1 LIAALVSLGNRS
13 VKPTIHAA
21 TPTPASH
28 DAPTIDAKQIQT
40 ASQSCSISA
49 APQCWQMALVEGST
63 PELSAEIQQLLRSR
77 LRIAALLLALGFG
90 LFFIRGVFL
99 VDFSRPADVVLWA
112 LNGTVA
118 AMLAVFG
125 AGLCRRCPMTSR
137 KLRWMELV
145 VFGLPAVY
153 FLTAGIMWMTALH
166 WAGVAGDLY
175 TSPTAF
181 QKIPA
186 SQPDTT
192 ASTST
197 GQPQAHVAAQIRLT
211 ESPCLPWIMLIFVYA
226 MYIPNTWWRAA
237 VIIGILAAIPIISN
251 LIAILLSEPFSQVL
265 TWDGWV
271 GIVLVMTLTAV
282 TGVFGV
288 DTIGRLRSEAFAAR
302 QLGQYRLTELI
313 GSGGM
318 GEVYLAEHQMMKRPV
333 AIKVIR
339 PNRANDPG
347 ALARFEREVR
357 ATSRLSHWNTIEI
370 FDYGRTADGT
380 FYYVMEYLPGL
391 SIAELVERHGPLA
404 PERAVYLLQQTC
416 DALGEAHALGLIHR
430 DIKPGNLFAAERG
443 GHYDVAKLL
452 DFGLAKRMIS
462 TSDESVQLTGEG
474 SITGSPLYMAPE
486 QATGGEPDARSDVYS
501 LGAVAYYMLT
511 GRPPFP
517 GENAIKVMIAQ
528 ASEPVTPPSMYRPE
542 IPRDLEA
549 IVLRCLAKSPAE
561 RFQDTASLAAALA
574 GCECTARW
582 SRQAAAKWWR
592 DLDRPTPQGDDAKV
606 ALEAAAMA

>member
-1 LIAALVSLGNRS
+1 M
-13 VKPTIHAA
+13 HAA

-28 DAPTIDAKQIQT
+28 DAPTLDAKQIQP
-40 ASQSCSISA
+40 AAQSCSISN
-49 APQCWQMALVEGST
+49 APQSWQVALVEGST

-90 LFFIRGVFL
+90 LFFVRGAFL
-99 VDFSRPADVVLWA
+99 VDFGRAADVVLWG

-118 AMLAVFG
+118 AVLAVFG
-125 AGLCRRCPMTSR
+125 ASLCRRCPITTR
-137 KLRWMELV
+137 KLRWLELV

-153 FLTAGIMWMTALH
+153 FLS
-166 WAGVAGDLY
+166 AGVIWMASLHLAEVTGELH
-175 TSPTAF
+175 TSPTVF
-181 QKIPA
+181 QMKKVPGGR
-186 SQPDTT
+186 PDTL
-192 ASTST
+192 ASTNT
-197 GQPQAHVAAQIRLT
+197 TELHEHVAAQIRLT

-237 VIIGILAAIPIISN
+237 VIIGILAAIPVISN
-251 LIAILLSEPFSQVL
+251 LIAILLSEPLSHVL

-271 GIVLVMTLTAV
+271 GIVLVMALTAV

-288 DTIGRLRSEAFAAR
+288 DTIGRLRSEAFQAR
-302 QLGQYRLTELI
+302 QLGQYRLTQLI

-391 SIAELVERHGPLA
+391 SIAELVERHGPLW

-430 DIKPGNLFAAERG
+430 DIKPGNIFAAERG

-462 TSDESVQLTGEG
+462 TTDESVQLTGEG

-517 GENAIKVMIAQ
+517 GDNAIKVMIAQ
-528 ASEPVTPPSMYRPE
+528 ATEPVTPPSVYRPD
-542 IPRDLEA
+542 IPADLEA
-549 IVLRCLAKSPAE
+549 IVLRCLAKSPSD
-561 RFQDTASLAAALA
+561 RFQDTASLSAALA
-574 GCECTARW
+574 DCECSGRW
-582 SRQAAAKWWR
+582 SR
-592 DLDRPTPQGDDAKV
+592 
-606 ALEAAAMA
+606 EAAARWWTESNRATSSMVEAQSSLEPAAVG

>member
-1 LIAALVSLGNRS
+1 MV
-13 VKPTIHAA
+13 
-21 TPTPASH
+21 
-28 DAPTIDAKQIQT
+28 
-40 ASQSCSISA
+40 
-49 APQCWQMALVEGST
+49 
-63 PELSAEIQQLLRSR
+63 
-77 LRIAALLLALGFG
+77 
-90 LFFIRGVFL
+90 
-99 VDFSRPADVVLWA
+99 
-112 LNGTVA
+112 
-118 AMLAVFG
+118 
-125 AGLCRRCPMTSR
+125 
-137 KLRWMELV
+137 
-145 VFGLPAVY
+145 
-153 FLTAGIMWMTALH
+153 ALH
-166 WAGVAGDLY
+166 LAEVTGELA
-175 TSPTAF
+175 TSPTVFHMEKA
-181 QKIPA
+181 PG
-186 SQPDTT
+186 SRPDTL
-192 ASTST
+192 ASTNT
-197 GQPQAHVAAQIRLT
+197 TELHEHVAAQIRLT
-211 ESPCLPWIMLIFVYA
+211 ESPSLPWIMLIFVYA

-251 LIAILLSEPFSQVL
+251 LTAILLSEPLSHVL

-271 GIVLVMTLTAV
+271 GIFLVMSLTAV

-302 QLGQYRLTELI
+302 QLGQYRLTQLI

-391 SIAELVERHGPLA
+391 SIAELVEKHGPLA

-430 DIKPGNLFAAERG
+430 DIKPGNIFAAERG

-462 TSDESVQLTGEG
+462 TTDESVQLTGEG

-501 LGAVAYYMLT
+501 VGAVAYYMLT

-517 GENAIKVMIAQ
+517 GDNAIKVMIAQ
-528 ASEPVTPPSMYRPE
+528 ASEPVTAPSVYRPE
-542 IPRDLEA
+542 IPADLEA
-549 IVLRCLAKSPAE
+549 IVLRCLEKSPSE

-574 GCECTARW
+574 ECECAGRW
-582 SRQAAAKWWR
+582 SREAATRWWR
-592 DLDRPTPQGDDAKV
+592 ELNRATPPTIDTSAS
-606 ALEAAAMA
+606 LEPAAV

>member
-1 LIAALVSLGNRS
+1 

-28 DAPTIDAKQIQT
+28 DAPTLDAKQIQT

-77 LRIAALLLALGFG
+77 LRMAALLLALGFG
-90 LFFIRGVFL
+90 LFFIRGAFL
-99 VDFSRPADVVLWA
+99 VDFSRAADVVLWA
-112 LNGTVA
+112 LNGTVF
-118 AMLAVFG
+118 AMLTVFG
-125 AGLCRRCPMTSR
+125 AGLCRRCPMTTR
-137 KLRWMELV
+137 KLRWLELV

-153 FLTAGIMWMTALH
+153 FLAAGIMWMTALH
-166 WAGVAGDLY
+166 LAGLTGELY

-181 QKIPA
+181 QKFP
-186 SQPDTT
+186 
-192 ASTST
+192 TSGLEPLT
-197 GQPQAHVAAQIRLT
+197 SPSAAQPQEHVAAQIRLT
-211 ESPCLPWIMLIFVYA
+211 ESPSLPWIMLIFVYA
-226 MYIPNTWWRAA
+226 MYIPNTWRRAA
-237 VIIGILAAIPIISN
+237 VVVGILAATPILTN
-251 LIAILLSEPFSQVL
+251 LVAILLSEPLLQVL

-271 GIVLVMTLTAV
+271 GIFLVMTLTAV

-302 QLGQYRLTELI
+302 QLGQYRLTQLI

-339 PNRANDPG
+339 PHRASDPG

-462 TSDESVQLTGEG
+462 TTDESVQLTGEG

-528 ASEPVTPPSMYRPE
+528 ASEPVTPPSVYRRE
-542 IPRDLEA
+542 IPADLEA
-549 IVLRCLAKSPAE
+549 IVMRCLEKSPRE

-574 GCECTARW
+574 ECQCAGRW
-582 SRQAAAKWWR
+582 SRQSATRWWKE
-592 DLDRPTPQGDDAKV
+592 LDRPTPPAEAANT
-606 ALEAAAMA
+606 ALEPAAV